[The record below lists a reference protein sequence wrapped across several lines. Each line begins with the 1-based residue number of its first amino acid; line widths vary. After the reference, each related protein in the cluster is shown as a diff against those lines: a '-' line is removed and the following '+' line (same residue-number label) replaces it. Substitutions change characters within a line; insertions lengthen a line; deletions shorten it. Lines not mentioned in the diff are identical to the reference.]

1 MICKNLK
8 AVIFDMDGTVLDTL
22 DDLTDTLNYALT
34 KNNLPTHTRD
44 EVKTYV
50 GNGIKVMMQ
59 KAVPENTS
67 KEVMDSMFAHFKEYY
82 KDHCNDKTHAY
93 EGIPELM
100 QYLKNAGIKLAIVSN
115 KIDSAVKDLNN
126 LHFNGMVDEAIG
138 ERKGV
143 NKKPAPDMV
152 FEAMEKL
159 KVTKDEAVY
168 IGDSDVDYATA
179 KNSGLPCISVLW
191 GFKSRDFL
199 EGLGADCFAETPD
212 DIKNILGI

>member
-50 GNGIKVMMQ
+50 GNGVKVMMQ

-159 KVTKDEAVY
+159 NVTKDEAVY

-191 GFKSRDFL
+191 GFKSREFL
-199 EGLGADCFAETPD
+199 ESLGADCFAETPD
-212 DIKNILGI
+212 DIKRILGI